1 MKRDEPDN
9 LDLVAAEYVLGT
21 LAGGARRRFE
31 RQLARDPFAARRVRA
46 WEDRFAL
53 LALRLVP
60 VAPGPA
66 VWEGISRRVGDAGER
81 AGGWRRLAAVVA
93 VLAVLGFGWAI
104 WEQLRPRE
112 PQATALVASE
122 AGAAL
127 WRVALAADGGSLEVE
142 ATGEVRYPDQRSREL
157 WALPADAAPVSL
169 GLMPATGRVRLALDD
184 RQRAALAVSTNV
196 AVSDEPAG
204 GSPTGAPTG
213 AILHVAALTRL

>member
-9 LDLVAAEYVLGT
+9 LDLIAAEYVLGT

-31 RQLARDPFAARRVRA
+31 RQLAGDPFAARRVRA
-46 WEDRFAL
+46 WEDRFVL
-53 LALRLVP
+53 LALRLAP
-60 VAPGPA
+60 VAPSPA
-66 VWEGISRRVGDAGER
+66 VWVGISRRIGDGGR
-81 AGGWRRLAAVVA
+81 AGGWRRMAAIVGVV
-93 VLAVLGFGWAI
+93 AVLGFGWAI

-112 PQATALVASE
+112 PQATALVATE

-127 WRVALAADGGSLEVE
+127 WRVAVAADGASLDVE
-142 ATGEVRYPDQRSREL
+142 ATGDVSYPDDRSREL

-169 GLMPATGRVRLALDD
+169 GLMPASGRVRLALDD
-184 RQRAALAVSTNV
+184 RQRAALALAANV

-213 AILHVAALTRL
+213 AVLYVTPLTRI